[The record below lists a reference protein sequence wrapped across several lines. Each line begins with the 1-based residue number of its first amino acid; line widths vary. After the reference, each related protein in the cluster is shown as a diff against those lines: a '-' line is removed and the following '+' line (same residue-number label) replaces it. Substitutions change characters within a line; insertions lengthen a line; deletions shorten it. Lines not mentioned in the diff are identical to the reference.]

1 MCLYPKLIRNPKYK
15 SSKKEVTMFLKFM
28 IKEQSMYP
36 QRAGNV
42 SNVEKRKPENGES
55 D

>member
-15 SSKKEVTMFLKFM
+15 STKKNGGVVPPL
-28 IKEQSMYP
+28 
-36 QRAGNV
+36 V
-42 SNVEKRKPENGES
+42 DKRVGLIPVGCGKCMECRKKKAR